1 MEPSCEA
8 MPKPVVTFVCE
19 NCGTQRPKW
28 EGKCSSCE
36 EWNTLVENS
45 NSIATT
51 GVRAW
56 ASSQTSTL
64 KSLSEVTFDDAPRLK
79 MSLSEVNRVLGG
91 GLVAGSIILIAGE
104 PGVGKS
110 TLLLQI
116 ADNIAREFGGAMYV
130 TGEESLTQVKVRAER
145 LGIAGERIQI
155 LQGAHLSDVITNLDN
170 AQPSLAIIDSIQT
183 MHTDDVSSGMGSIS
197 QIRECT
203 QVLIQWAKV
212 NEVPIIISGHVTK
225 DGDIAGPRVLEH
237 MVDVVLQLEGE
248 GVSTWRQLRAV
259 KNRFGSTNETG
270 IFEMTDQGLLQVEDP
285 SGMFLAER
293 MHGAIGSAI
302 VPIVEGTRS
311 MIVEIQALTNRTSLP
326 IPRRLATG
334 VDNNRVLLVCA
345 VLTRQLGL
353 SLSDQDV
360 IVNVTGGIKVSEP
373 AVDLGVALAIASS
386 FKNSPVAGDL
396 AVVGEIGLSGEVR
409 RVPNIE
415 RRFSEVQRLGLKGC
429 LAPAKS
435 IKRDEAYAVGVPVST
450 LREALTKVL
459 P

>member
-1 MEPSCEA
+1 
-8 MPKPVVTFVCE
+8 
-19 NCGTQRPKW
+19 
-28 EGKCSSCE
+28 
-36 EWNTLVENS
+36 
-45 NSIATT
+45 
-51 GVRAW
+51 
-56 ASSQTSTL
+56 
-64 KSLSEVTFDDAPRLK
+64 
-79 MSLSEVNRVLGG
+79 
-91 GLVAGSIILIAGE
+91 
-104 PGVGKS
+104 
-110 TLLLQI
+110 
-116 ADNIAREFGGAMYV
+116 
-130 TGEESLTQVKVRAER
+130 
-145 LGIAGERIQI
+145 
-155 LQGAHLSDVITNLDN
+155 
-170 AQPSLAIIDSIQT
+170 
-183 MHTDDVSSGMGSIS
+183 
-197 QIRECT
+197 
-203 QVLIQWAKV
+203 
-212 NEVPIIISGHVTK
+212 
-225 DGDIAGPRVLEH
+225 
-237 MVDVVLQLEGE
+237 
-248 GVSTWRQLRAV
+248 
-259 KNRFGSTNETG
+259 
-270 IFEMTDQGLLQVEDP
+270 MTDQGLLQVEDP

-435 IKRDEAYAVGVPVST
+435 IKHDEAYAVGVPVST
-450 LREALTKVL
+450 LQEALTKVL